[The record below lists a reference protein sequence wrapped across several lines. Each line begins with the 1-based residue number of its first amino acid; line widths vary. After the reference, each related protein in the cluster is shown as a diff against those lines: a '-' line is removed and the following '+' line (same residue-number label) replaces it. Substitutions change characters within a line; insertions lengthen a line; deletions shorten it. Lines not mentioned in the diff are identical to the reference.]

1 MFKVSVETEPLCQ
14 VNTDHSKSFLREK
27 EIVIVDVGRLA
38 YVIVDVCLGRL
49 VLPVVELQ

>member
-1 MFKVSVETEPLCQ
+1 MSSKYRSFKEFSA
-14 VNTDHSKSFLREK
+14 RERNLY
-27 EIVIVDVGRLA
+27 VRRLA